1 MATRESDPNQIS
13 WIEVFLI
20 FNLERYHYAHLYGI
34 RHCCSRLPRDA
45 GFCAG
50 TRSTLAIRGSE
61 TARSVQHGHT
71 EHTGR
76 RRQGPETGGARDHL
90 IDLRAH
96 KRGRYAVAFFDDSGA
111 T

>member
-20 FNLERYHYAHLYGI
+20 FNPERYHYAHLYGI
-34 RHCCSRLPRDA
+34 RHYCSGLPRDA

-50 TRSTLAIRGSE
+50 TRSTLAVRGTD
-61 TARSVQHGHT
+61 TACSVQHGHS

-76 RRQGPETGGARDHL
+76 RPQGTATGGALEGR
-90 IDLRAH
+90 LRRRAD
-96 KRGRYAVAFFDDSGA
+96 KRGRYAV